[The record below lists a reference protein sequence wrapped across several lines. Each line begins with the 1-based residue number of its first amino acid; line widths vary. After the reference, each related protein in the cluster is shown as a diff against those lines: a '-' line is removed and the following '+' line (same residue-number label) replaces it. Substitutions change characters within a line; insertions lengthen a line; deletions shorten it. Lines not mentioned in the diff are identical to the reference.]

1 MYAEG
6 NMRTAIREFLQTE
19 FKNGR
24 LNLNKDDT
32 FKVMNY
38 SPMSEDD
45 PILVFKKI
53 YGDNSTKKVE
63 EIVNVFEKG
72 ESFKHYEQLLRENV
86 DTQFLKPLN
95 QADVG
100 DGKLVLTEAE
110 EIKPKLPDD
119 DDIPFNLGG
128 RVGLFKGAE
137 ADARADRGAM
147 SPGTSTSGG
156 RRGRP
161 GPPGSRT
168 NDGPRPHEDFPI
180 SPTVAGPRPHE
191 DFPISPTVA
200 GPRPHE
206 DFPISPTVADMGGPP
221 RLTTSPTHVPKK
233 EPKWGKTKTFLKT
246 ILPFVTP
253 QNLIFSQFPKKAHIG
268 LGALKG
274 IKEIHELYSTPDEEE
289 TPGPAPLYAT
299 GWKSWIKIWN

>member
-1 MYAEG
+1 M
-6 NMRTAIREFLQTE
+6 
-19 FKNGR
+19 
-24 LNLNKDDT
+24 
-32 FKVMNY
+32 
-38 SPMSEDD
+38 
-45 PILVFKKI
+45 
-53 YGDNSTKKVE
+53 
-63 EIVNVFEKG
+63 
-72 ESFKHYEQLLRENV
+72 
-86 DTQFLKPLN
+86 
-95 QADVG
+95 G

-137 ADARADRGAM
+137 ADARAGRGAM

-156 RRGRP
+156 GRGGGGGGR
-161 GPPGSRT
+161 SSTT
-168 NDGPRPHEDFPI
+168 ND
-180 SPTVAGPRPHE
+180 
-191 DFPISPTVA
+191 

-253 QNLIFSQFPKKAHIG
+253 KTLIFSQFPKKAHIG

-299 GWKSWIKIWN
+299 GGRVGLKYGTKKLFNFTKKQLLDAVNDIFPTGDRKYDAEMVGDALVENNPKMFQNRLRQDLNDSEYSEIYGIALDALDAFNAEARELMKGTKRGWISYKKS